1 MRLIRGV
8 VMEYKFCILLYQIRE
23 SVMRFMLGQW
33 CWGLLRQSKIFS
45 THIVLLSSADQHVPK
60 GTNK

>member
-8 VMEYKFCILLYQIRE
+8 VMEYKFSVLLYQIHQ

-33 CWGLLRQSKIFS
+33 Y
-45 THIVLLSSADQHVPK
+45 
-60 GTNK
+60 